1 MESLINK
8 YAKVMEELQKEGGTS
23 FLDSEQD
30 INSINDFN
38 KRMEEVDRDFQIKN
52 KESEESASK
61 VLLTD

>member
-8 YAKVMEELQKEGGTS
+8 YAEVMEELQKEGGTS
-23 FLDSEQD
+23 FMDSEQD

-61 VLLTD
+61 VLLTH